1 MPHAVTFPHA
11 ATLLGYKSAGILYRL
26 KRQGLLDSYI
36 IPGGPGP
43 ALLVLAPAGLPSLAD
58 HVAAC
63 RGQRP
68 ASLPPAV
75 HVWGSVR
82 LAQRARLLEAVRQAE
97 ILLLLPPE
105 DAAIL
110 RDLLLESVGDVASL
124 AAEWA

>member
-1 MPHAVTFPHA
+1 MPHAVTFPQA

-26 KRQGLLDSYI
+26 KRQGLLEDYI
-36 IPGGPGP
+36 IPGGDRGP

-58 HVAAC
+58 HVAGC
-63 RGQRP
+63 KGQRP
-68 ASLPPAV
+68 ASLPAV

-97 ILLLLPPE
+97 ILLLLHPH
-105 DAAIL
+105 DALVL
-110 RDLLLESVGDVASL
+110 RDILIEAIDDVASL